1 MVLIGTMQE
10 FEVLAEALARA
21 SWELPHRHAVAD
33 QLYRRVTAAL
43 LEKQFHDVAIP
54 VDLPPQGA
62 LVSAG

>member
-1 MVLIGTMQE
+1 MVLIGTARE

-33 QLYRRVTAAL
+33 QLYRRVTASL
-43 LEKQFHDVAIP
+43 LDKQAHDVGSF
-54 VDLPPQGA
+54 DLPSQGG